1 MILNVIKE
9 GEYTN
14 SNTKNKSNNKATDKS
29 VDKVQLKRIKELL
42 DESELRYVSP
52 NVRELLGI
60 NKCDDPDC
68 FIKNKDGV
76 VRRVVQVGEKFR
88 VILYIRLSQ
97 EDGDLEDGDVSGSIK
112 NQLLYLL
119 DECAKREGWVVVGIF
134 CEEDISG
141 VDDSRP
147 EWLKSI
153 RFAEVGNAEIVLCK
167 SQSRFT
173 RSMEMVEKYLHKCF
187 PEWNVRFLGLVDNS
201 DTSVQENKKSRQING
216 LVNEWFVEDT
226 SKNTRATLNSMKRN
240 GQFTGSFAPYG
251 YFIDPKDKHHLIPDL
266 YARKAIKIMA
276 GMLKHGKGMPQV
288 IEVLMRKGYL
298 TPADYK
304 TSLGIPINR
313 GKNRIK
319 SIRYKVDENET
330 LKSIAYKFYVTKEEI
345 KVANNMTTNK
355 VNVGD
360 ILVIPHKQK
369 WTSDMIRKIMTDE
382 TQIGTLVQG
391 KSERTSFKNHKPIPK
406 AKEDWIRV
414 PHCHEANLD
423 LETFNTVSAMFE
435 KTTRNKSQKNGEVPL
450 FSKKVYCS
458 CCGKA
463 FYKNN
468 AKVKSGNKEYLQC
481 RGNSARNGH
490 ICDNTE
496 SVDLNDLKEYVLD
509 NIKNKISEYYDL
521 SKVSNE
527 YYLQNVYSNIDND
540 IERLEKEKQKIEV
553 DIESK
558 NNILVQLYN
567 DKATGILSATEFGI
581 IKNSNTVEIEKLN
594 ARLSELDSEILNLKT
609 DKSKQ
614 VDRVKLFEQY
624 KDISELNKVVLDAFV
639 TKIEIGKIDSQ
650 TSERPINI
658 EWNLYSA

>member
-1 MILNVIKE
+1 MK
-9 GEYTN
+9 
-14 SNTKNKSNNKATDKS
+14 KSDS
-29 VDKVQLKRIKELL
+29 I
-42 DESELRYVSP
+42 
-52 NVRELLGI
+52 
-60 NKCDDPDC
+60 
-68 FIKNKDGV
+68 
-76 VRRVVQVGEKFR
+76 RRVVQVGEKFR

-97 EDGDLEDGDVSGSIK
+97 EDGDLDDGDVSGSIK

-153 RFAEVGNAEIVLCK
+153 RFAEVGNTEIVLCK

-201 DTSVQENKKSRQING
+201 DTSVAENKKSRQING

-266 YARKAIKIMA
+266 YAREAIRIMA
-276 GMLKHGKGMPQV
+276 GMLKHGKGMPKV

-313 GKNRIK
+313 GKNRIT

-330 LKSIAYKFYVTKEEI
+330 LKSIAHKFYVTKEEI
-345 KVANNMTTNK
+345 KVLNKMTSNTI
-355 VNVGD
+355 NVGD
-360 ILVIPHKQK
+360 IILIPHKQK
-369 WTSDMIRKIMTDE
+369 WTGDMIRKIMTDE

-391 KSERTSFKNHKPIPK
+391 KTERTSFKNHKPIQK
-406 AKEDWIRV
+406 SKEEWIRV

-423 LETFNTVSAMFE
+423 LETFNIVSSMFE
-435 KTTRNKSQKNGEVPL
+435 STRKNRTQKNGEIPL

-458 CCGKA
+458 CCGRV
-463 FYKNN
+463 FNKNN
-468 AKVKSGNKEYLQC
+468 AVVKSGNKEYLQC
-481 RGNSARNGH
+481 RGNTARNGH
-490 ICDNTE
+490 ICDNVE
-496 SVDLNDLKEYVLD
+496 SIDLNEFKDYVLKC
-509 NIKNKISEYYDL
+509 IKTKINEYYDL
-521 SKVSNE
+521 SKVSKE

-540 IERLEKEKQKIEV
+540 IERLENEKRKLEL
-553 DIESK
+553 DIENK
-558 NNILVQLYN
+558 NNILVQLYA
-567 DKATGILSATEFGI
+567 DKVTGVISQTEFNV
-581 IKNSNTVEIEKLN
+581 IKNSNTIELEKLN
-594 ARLSELDSEILNLKT
+594 VKLSEIDTEILNLKS

-614 VDRVKLFEQY
+614 IDRVKLFEQY
-624 KDISELNKVVLDAFV
+624 KDITELNKVILDAFI
-639 TKIEIGKIDSQ
+639 TKIEIGKIDPQ

>member
-1 MILNVIKE
+1 MILDVIKE

-14 SNTKNKSNNKATDKS
+14 NNTKNKSNNRVNDKS

-42 DESELRYVSP
+42 DESQLRYVSS

-60 NKCDDPDC
+60 NKPDDTEC
-68 FIKNKDGV
+68 FMKKSDSI
-76 VRRVVQVGEKFR
+76 RRVVQVGEKFR

-97 EDGDLEDGDVSGSIK
+97 EDGDLDDGDVSGSIK

-153 RFAEVGNAEIVLCK
+153 RFAEVGNTEIVLCK

-201 DTSVQENKKSRQING
+201 DTSVAENKKSRQING

-266 YARKAIKIMA
+266 YAREAIRIMA
-276 GMLKHGKGMPQV
+276 GMLKHGKGMPKV

-313 GKNRIK
+313 GKNRIT

-330 LKSIAYKFYVTKEEI
+330 LKSIAHKFYVTKEEI
-345 KVANNMTTNK
+345 KVLNKMTSNTI
-355 VNVGD
+355 NVGD
-360 ILVIPHKQK
+360 IILIPHKQK
-369 WTSDMIRKIMTDE
+369 WTGDMIRKIMTDE

-391 KSERTSFKNHKPIPK
+391 KTERTSFKNHKPIQK
-406 AKEDWIRV
+406 SKEEWIRV

-423 LETFNTVSAMFE
+423 LETFNIVSSMFE
-435 KTTRNKSQKNGEVPL
+435 STRKNRTQKNGEIPL

-458 CCGKA
+458 CCGRV
-463 FYKNN
+463 FNKNN
-468 AKVKSGNKEYLQC
+468 AVVKSGNKEYLQC
-481 RGNSARNGH
+481 RGNTARNGH
-490 ICDNTE
+490 ICDNVE
-496 SVDLNDLKEYVLD
+496 SIDLNEFKDYVLKC
-509 NIKNKISEYYDL
+509 IKTKINEYYDL
-521 SKVSNE
+521 SKVSKE

-540 IERLEKEKQKIEV
+540 IERLENEKRKLEL
-553 DIESK
+553 DIENK
-558 NNILVQLYN
+558 NNILVQLYA
-567 DKATGILSATEFGI
+567 DKVTGVISQTEFNV
-581 IKNSNTVEIEKLN
+581 IKNSNTIELEKLN
-594 ARLSELDSEILNLKT
+594 VKLSEIDTEILNLKS

-614 VDRVKLFEQY
+614 IDRVKLFEQY
-624 KDISELNKVVLDAFV
+624 KDITELNKVILDAFI
-639 TKIEIGKIDSQ
+639 TKIEIGKIDPQ

>member
-9 GEYTN
+9 GEYTSN
-14 SNTKNKSNNKATDKS
+14 NTKTKSDNKVKDNN

-42 DESELRYVSP
+42 DENALRYVSP
-52 NVRELLGI
+52 NVRKLLGI
-60 NKCDDPDC
+60 TKPDDPDC
-68 FIKNKDGV
+68 FKKMAGN

-88 VILYIRLSQ
+88 IILYIRLSQ

-119 DECAKREGWVVVGIF
+119 DECSKRENWVVVGIF

-141 VDDSRP
+141 VDDNRP

-153 RFAEVGNAEIVLCK
+153 RFAEVGNTEIVLSK

-187 PEWNVRFLGLVDNS
+187 PEWNVRFVGLVDNS
-201 DTSVQENKKSRQING
+201 DTAVTENKKARQING

-226 SKNTRATLNSMKRN
+226 SKNTRETLNSMKRN

-266 YARKAIKIMA
+266 HARKAIRIMA
-276 GMLKHGKGMPQV
+276 GMLKHGKGMPLV
-288 IEVLMRKGYL
+288 IEVLMRKGFL

-304 TSLGIPINR
+304 TSLGIKIHR
-313 GKNRIK
+313 GKNRIE
-319 SIRYKVDENET
+319 SIRYKVEEGET
-330 LKSIAYKFYVTKEEI
+330 LKSIAYKFYVTKQEI
-345 KVANNMTTNK
+345 KIANNMVTNK
-355 VNVGD
+355 VKTGD
-360 ILVIPHKQK
+360 ILIIPHKQK
-369 WTSDMIRKIMTDE
+369 WTADMIRKIMTDE

-391 KSERTSFKNHKPIPK
+391 KTVRTSFKNKKPIPIP
-406 AKEDWIRV
+406 KEDWIRV

-423 LETFNTVSAMFE
+423 LETFEYVSAMFE
-435 KTTRNKSQKNGEVPL
+435 PTKKNRTQKNGETPL
-450 FSKKVYCS
+450 FSKKVYCA

-481 RGNSARNGH
+481 RGNDAKNGH
-490 ICDNTE
+490 ICDNTA
-496 SVDLNDLKEYVLD
+496 SIDLNEFKDIILEKIKEKINDYFDLT
-509 NIKNKISEYYDL
+509 
-521 SKVSNE
+521 KVSKE

-540 IERLEKEKQKIEV
+540 IEQLEKEKQKIEI
-553 DIESK
+553 DIETK
-558 NNILVQLYN
+558 NNILVQLYA
-567 DKATGILSATEFGI
+567 DKVSGVLSITEFNV
-581 IKNSNTVEIEKLN
+581 IKNSNTIEVEKLN
-594 ARLSELDSEILNLKT
+594 NKLTEINSEIINLKE
-609 DKSKQ
+609 DKNRQIDKL
-614 VDRVKLFEQY
+614 KLFEQY
-624 KDISELNKVVLDAFV
+624 KDISELNKIVLDTFID
-639 TKIEIGKIDSQ
+639 KIEIGKVNPD

-658 EWNLYSA
+658 EWNLHLA